1 MSPMVFPDPKWLDF
15 LKAGGLAFW
24 AIALTCGAFL
34 LLEHWGTIAPVPDW
48 IQDVI
53 VLVLLL
59 TAFLTL
65 TNMVGA
71 MWNFFEP
78 HVMFANAVNKHRRR
92 KFVRERIDHMT
103 PVERQIIG
111 YLLAYNQR
119 TFTAAQDG
127 GHAVNLIANRIIEF
141 SGVPGQVVAYD
152 KVPFAI
158 DPLVW
163 NELVK
168 QRSKFPYTHAD
179 DGEPEQEPWRE
190 RLW

>member
-1 MSPMVFPDPKWLDF
+1 MSPIGFPDPKWLDF

-24 AIALTCGAFL
+24 AIALTCGVFL
-34 LLEHWGTIAPVPDW
+34 LLEHWDYVAPVPDW
-48 IQDVI
+48 SQSVI

-59 TAFLTL
+59 TSFLTL
-65 TNMVGA
+65 TNVIGA
-71 MWNFFEP
+71 IWNFFEP
-78 HVMFANAVNKHRRR
+78 HVIFAKAVNNHRRR
-92 KFVRERIDHMT
+92 QFVRERIDHMT

-111 YLLAYNQR
+111 YLLAHNQR
-119 TFTAAQDG
+119 TLSAAQDG
-127 GHAVNLIANRIIEF
+127 GHAVNLISNRIIEM
-141 SGVPGQVVAYD
+141 SAVPGQVVTYD

-168 QRSKFPYTHAD
+168 QRDKFPYAPPD
-179 DGEPEQEPWRE
+179 DDEPEQEPWRE